1 MSKSKGFDRQSR
13 MRTAPHL
20 GPFAGNHEKF
30 EKVAGN
36 ECHPSPHQCGMIF
49 HFAEIHLCKEK
60 IKNVSTRH
68 STAVWVITP
77 PVVPLW
83 PAGPRAFQGLSSTV
97 KLYFVLHHLPYRV
110 KLRIRVGYRANPL
123 KKKHNKNSCFKKPN
137 LRKFEYTILNDF
149 KTDMKPGAQN

>member
-1 MSKSKGFDRQSR
+1 MFLHD
-13 MRTAPHL
+13 AL
-20 GPFAGNHEKF
+20 WYYN
-30 EKVAGN
+30 
-36 ECHPSPHQCGMIF
+36 
-49 HFAEIHLCKEK
+49 EK
-60 IKNVSTRH
+60 IKVHHNFTVPRNLFYLRFFPKMLFYRRKSYANSPGTAQFSAKKSPVLGWVVSAP
-68 STAVWVITP
+68 SP
-77 PVVPLW
+77 PLVVPLW

-137 LRKFEYTILNDF
+137 LRKFEYTVLNDF